1 MNDSRVLARHPWS
14 LLILLA
20 VAMFINFFLRVNLA
34 VSAPVLGPEMK
45 LTPESLGLLLSAFY
59 WTYAF
64 CQIWTGW
71 LVDRGDV
78 RWIYTGAVLIWS
90 LATFCIGATH
100 SFATMLCMLLLLGLG
115 ESAAYPATS
124 RVVVAVFPE
133 TRRGLANSLID
144 MLGARIGPAFGT
156 LCGGLMVAGLGWR
169 RLFMV
174 TGGVALLWLIPWFFL
189 APRRSAPSEHVAAAE
204 ISWKNLLGR
213 RAVWATC
220 CGQWGANYTWYFLLT
235 WLPSY
240 LVKERHFSLSSMAVW
255 AATPY
260 MLMAITSMSGGIL
273 ADRLIVR
280 GASAVRVR
288 KTIVSAGLL
297 ATALLL
303 PLVLIPRIEWA
314 LAGLLVACF
323 AYGIY
328 ASNLW
333 ALSQTL
339 AGPTAAGRWTGFQN
353 AFANTPG
360 VVAPM
365 LTGFI
370 VARTGQFALAF
381 VAASLA
387 CLFGAAS
394 YWFFVHSSDANLG
407 VMKLAAVPAVEG

>member
-1 MNDSRVLARHPWS
+1 
-14 LLILLA
+14 
-20 VAMFINFFLRVNLA
+20 
-34 VSAPVLGPEMK
+34 
-45 LTPESLGLLLSAFY
+45 
-59 WTYAF
+59 
-64 CQIWTGW
+64 
-71 LVDRGDV
+71 
-78 RWIYTGAVLIWS
+78 
-90 LATFCIGATH
+90 
-100 SFATMLCMLLLLGLG
+100 
-115 ESAAYPATS
+115 
-124 RVVVAVFPE
+124 
-133 TRRGLANSLID
+133 
-144 MLGARIGPAFGT
+144 
-156 LCGGLMVAGLGWR
+156 
-169 RLFMV
+169 
-174 TGGVALLWLIPWFFL
+174 
-189 APRRSAPSEHVAAAE
+189 
-204 ISWKNLLGR
+204 
-213 RAVWATC
+213 
-220 CGQWGANYTWYFLLT
+220 
-235 WLPSY
+235 
-240 LVKERHFSLSSMAVW
+240 
-255 AATPY
+255 